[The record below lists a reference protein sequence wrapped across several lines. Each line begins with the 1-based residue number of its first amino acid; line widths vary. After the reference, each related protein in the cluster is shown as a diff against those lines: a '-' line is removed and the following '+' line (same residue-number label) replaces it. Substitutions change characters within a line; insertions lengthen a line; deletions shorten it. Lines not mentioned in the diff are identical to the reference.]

1 MSKDTKN
8 TENTNGTGIIVTD
21 IIGTTGEKSAKTRE
35 ATLPK
40 TITASLQSPSI
51 LSTTVTE
58 IPDITQ
64 GEWEADGSVVVI
76 QREKEAHGNIR
87 DSYRT
92 TILYEANAINIGSD
106 NAQSNSASHNGIDGI
121 DGIDELNSELE
132 VNARAIAAVPDMI
145 STLRSIFMTGAIG
158 HCLSEEQM
166 KRIADILVQIYDA
179 DSISVKPVL
188 TLERYQKHSRQSR
201 QSIQLKPDRVET
213 DADFSDSDV
222 ECD

>member
-76 QREKEAHGNIR
+76 QREKEA
-87 DSYRT
+87 
-92 TILYEANAINIGSD
+92 LYEANAINIGNG
-106 NAQSNSASHNGIDGI
+106 NAHNNSASRNDIDGSDAI
-121 DGIDELNSELE
+121 DGVDELNSELE